1 MRPTGVRGKWAK
13 PWLTGFWIVILLTTL
28 TVPAWAESFADQ
40 YSGAAITQ
48 NHRLTVAEPG
58 EVNVLKDVDFG
69 TSVAFG
75 ESLLTSPEFSKGR
88 LQPYF
93 TVGATPFVVQ
103 AEDSANFL
111 PPDQSYTDTSV
122 RVKVGAGVTWFLFR
136 DIAIFGEYR
145 PEFQLRDG
153 PEPVTLES
161 DVNTHQ
167 IVGGIS
173 LRFH

>member
-1 MRPTGVRGKWAK
+1 MKPTGERWKWAK
-13 PWLTGFWIVILLTTL
+13 PSLAGFGVVILLTTL

-40 YSGAAITQ
+40 YSGAGITR
-48 NHRLTVAEPG
+48 NHGLTVTEPG
-58 EVNVLKDVDFG
+58 ELNLLNDVGFD
-69 TSVAFG
+69 T
-75 ESLLTSPEFSKGR
+75 EPLLRSPEFPKGR

-93 TVGATPFVVQ
+93 TVGPTPFVVQ

-122 RVKVGAGVTWFLFR
+122 RVKVGAGVTWSLLR
-136 DIAIFGEYR
+136 NIEIFGEYR

-173 LRFH
+173 FRFQ

>member
-1 MRPTGVRGKWAK
+1 MKPTGERGKWAK
-13 PWLTGFWIVILLTTL
+13 PLLTGFGVVILLAAL
-28 TVPAWAESFADQ
+28 TIPAWADP
-40 YSGAAITQ
+40 YPVAAITQ
-48 NHRLTVAEPG
+48 NHDLTVTEPG
-58 EVNVLKDVDFG
+58 EVNILNDVKFD

-75 ESLLTSPEFSKGR
+75 EPLLRSPEFPKTR

-93 TVGATPFVVQ
+93 TVGTTPFAAQ
-103 AEDSANFL
+103 AEDSENFF

-153 PEPVTLES
+153 PEPVTLET
-161 DVNTHQ
+161 DVHNHQ

-173 LRFH
+173 FRFH